1 MRRRFETLIDAHG
14 GRLFQLA
21 RLMLGRD
28 DEAEDVVQDTLIKLW
43 SHLPKLEAGNELPWL
58 VTCTRNACL
67 DVLRGRQRKRTLLA
81 IVAGEQRTGAHTTP
95 GPEAQ
100 ARDDEHARRLRSA
113 LEQMPEPARSLL
125 ILRDIQEIDVATVAR
140 TLELSENQ
148 VKVYTFRARRRLRQ
162 RLEEEQ
168 HEQVA

>member
-1 MRRRFETLIDAHG
+1 MRRRFERIVDSHG

-28 DEAEDVVQDTLIKLW
+28 DEAEDIVQDTLVKLW
-43 SHLPKLEAGNELPWL
+43 SHLAHLEDGNELPWL

-67 DVLRGRQRKRTLLA
+67 DLLRGRKRRRALLHV
-81 IVAGEQRTGAHTTP
+81 VAGEQRVVRSAP
-95 GPEAQ
+95 AGP
-100 ARDDEHARRLRSA
+100 DETALGSERARRLRAA
-113 LEQMPEPARSLL
+113 LEDMPEPARSLL

-148 VKVYTFRARRRLRQ
+148 VKVYTFRARRRLR
-162 RLEEEQ
+162 RKLEEDM